1 MSPAE
6 DDRRA
11 SLTAEL
17 TTALVRELAL
27 EWRRLNDS
35 FFKSKLRLP
44 QFLLT
49 ASTHTLGRYDYGQ
62 RVLSVSQT
70 LALEQPWSTV
80 LEVLK
85 HEMAHQYVFEILG
98 VLDETA
104 HGPAFR
110 EVCEKL
116 GFDGRARGMPE
127 ASEEPA
133 TEDRILERVAKLLAL
148 AESPSKHESEAAM
161 NAAQRLM
168 LKYNLERCTKPGRNL
183 YRHRAVGVPTGRVT
197 ESERWLA
204 AILTGHFF
212 VEGIWVSVYRP
223 LLGKRGS
230 VLELSGTEENLEMAE
245 YVHTFL
251 SHAAERLWQA
261 HKRERGIRANKD
273 RRTYLAGVMSGFH
286 AKLEEQ
292 KKAQVK
298 EGLVWLGDA
307 DLKTFYRKRHP
318 HVVSVRYGGSSRN
331 EAHSEGQKAGRS
343 LVINKPIT
351 SGPSPKVRL
360 LGR

>member
-35 FFKSKLRLP
+35 YFKSKLRLP

-62 RVLSVSQT
+62 RVLSVSQA
-70 LALEQPWSTV
+70 LALEKPWSTV

-127 ASEEPA
+127 APEEPVA
-133 TEDRILERVAKLLAL
+133 EARAGREPQQTRVGSGNERRSTTDAEVQPRAL
-148 AESPSKHESEAAM
+148 YQARESQPLPASRRRRS
-161 NAAQRLM
+161 
-168 LKYNLERCTKPGRNL
+168 
-183 YRHRAVGVPTGRVT
+183 HRA
-197 ESERWLA
+197 
-204 AILTGHFF
+204 
-212 VEGIWVSVYRP
+212 
-223 LLGKRGS
+223 
-230 VLELSGTEENLEMAE
+230 
-245 YVHTFL
+245 
-251 SHAAERLWQA
+251 SH
-261 HKRERGIRANKD
+261 
-273 RRTYLAGVMSGFH
+273 
-286 AKLEEQ
+286 
-292 KKAQVK
+292 
-298 EGLVWLGDA
+298 
-307 DLKTFYRKRHP
+307 
-318 HVVSVRYGGSSRN
+318 
-331 EAHSEGQKAGRS
+331 
-343 LVINKPIT
+343 
-351 SGPSPKVRL
+351 
-360 LGR
+360 